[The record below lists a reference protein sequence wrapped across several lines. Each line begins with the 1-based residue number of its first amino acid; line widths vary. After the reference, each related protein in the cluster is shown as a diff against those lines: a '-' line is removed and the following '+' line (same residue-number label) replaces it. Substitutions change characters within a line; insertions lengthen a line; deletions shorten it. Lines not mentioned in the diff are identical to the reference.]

1 MAEHNSDENGLEMF
15 KSEVKEQAKVS
26 ESTTGSHAE
35 VQRHS
40 FLPSALDRS
49 CFFAANYERNNCTK
63 IRGSRGG
70 NLQMMSYCFSA
81 FVI

>member
-40 FLPSALDRS
+40 FLPTALDRS
-49 CFFAANYERNNCTK
+49 CFFLRRTMKEIIAQRFEGPAEVTYK
-63 IRGSRGG
+63 
-70 NLQMMSYCFSA
+70 
-81 FVI
+81 